1 MIFLFEEH
9 PYDFKFLKE
18 AIGHSEG
25 DLKYR
30 SKSGFNTETT
40 KDGVKINGVGYC
52 FFNGQPVFVLP
63 KVFLDEN
70 GQKAFGENINPKGED
85 CFGNQKEEDQSNRGV
100 QRKIFS
106 SNSPQRKFF
115 SSISLWLYSA
125 IDKYNKNSEGT
136 KDNGVATPP
145 QSESRNFKKN
155 DRYATLLDIMSS
167 MELFYKKNQSLFVFV
182 AKNKHSGNHKINWQR
197 TVNKKTPFIQS
208 GVPIYM
214 DLVKKAKVFDLD
226 DRLLV
231 LYFSAM
237 RFIQDKFGYTM
248 PQSEFYQ
255 PLKMNEMERLLEN
268 ERGLREL
275 KKIKYKYFED
285 RLLKLYNIMEA
296 FFRWGACYK
305 NKNNNVQEYLI
316 ANSFNNVFE
325 AMIDELIGD
334 PEAAKL
340 KKNSD
345 GKIIDHLYK
354 EKSLIFASE
363 NSEQIWHIGDSK
375 YYQDPNDIKGQSI
388 AKQFTYAKN
397 VMQDFF
403 SPEYVD
409 NENNNVN
416 DENNFYDSP
425 EKNHH
430 GIRYRDKLTEG
441 YSVTPNFFIRGDLPE
456 YNDNPSQYED
466 DYFCATDDERNN
478 LIAEVKDSDEFYD
491 DDEKCN
497 KNIKKQLWKN
507 RNRHFKNR
515 LFDRDTLLL
524 QVYNVNFLYVLKAY
538 TSKYSGFREEFK
550 TNARKMFRDNFL
562 KLLDEKYVF
571 WAVWPKKDS
580 FADAHNYKEAEEL
593 FVNKHFRTLAGKIFK
608 PHDVQCLILALER
621 DSSNPADSS
630 RCYNEDLFSKIN
642 QDCEYFHITPNDIFP
657 INIANLPEAT
667 FTDNEIE
674 AFNEWFFAYPVK
686 RDVLELKRIGKT
698 HKLPRTINGR
708 KLTGA
713 ILGDCDIE
721 RIGIQKSPLDEY
733 YYLPCKE

>member
-9 PYDFKFLKE
+9 PYDFKFLKKV
-18 AIGHSEG
+18 IGHGEG

-40 KDGVKINGVGYC
+40 KNGVKINGVGYC
-52 FFNGQPVFVLP
+52 FYNGQPVFVLP
-63 KVFLDEN
+63 KVFLDEK

-85 CFGNQKEEDQSNRGV
+85 CFGNQKEDRSISKE
-100 QRKIFS
+100 
-106 SNSPQRKFF
+106 QRKFF

-125 IDKYNKNSEGT
+125 IDKYNKNSDSN

-182 AKNKHSGNHKINWQR
+182 AKNKRSGNHKINWQR
-197 TVNKKTPFIQS
+197 TVNKKTPFIQD

-231 LYFSAM
+231 LYFSVM

-255 PLKMNEMERLLEN
+255 PLKLNEVERLLEN

-397 VMQDFF
+397 VIQDFF

-416 DENNFYDSP
+416 VENNFYDSP

-456 YNDNPSQYED
+456 YNGNPSQYED

-478 LIAEVKDSDEFYD
+478 LIAEVKDSDKFYD

-538 TSKYSGFREEFK
+538 TSKHSSLRDEFK
-550 TNARKMFRDNFL
+550 RDAREKFRRNFLSLLREKYYFWALYLPNWESADYKDRLEKFVNDNFR
-562 KLLDEKYVF
+562 KLVGRVF
-571 WAVWPKKDS
+571 RSEATPK
-580 FADAHNYKEAEEL
+580 
-593 FVNKHFRTLAGKIFK
+593 
-608 PHDVQCLILALER
+608 CLILALER
-621 DSSNPADSS
+621 DVVDNSEDGADDDY
-630 RCYNEDLFSKIN
+630 RKIREIVDGNNCDVFSL
-642 QDCEYFHITPNDIFP
+642 
-657 INIANLPEAT
+657 LPE
-667 FTDNEIE
+667 EI
-674 AFNEWFFAYPVK
+674 WGDGQIR
-686 RDVLELKRIGKT
+686 RDDMYGWRM
-698 HKLPRTINGR
+698 P
-708 KLTGA
+708 
-713 ILGDCDIE
+713 
-721 RIGIQKSPLDEY
+721 Q
-733 YYLPCKE
+733 

>member
-100 QRKIFS
+100 QRK
-106 SNSPQRKFF
+106 FF

-125 IDKYNKNSEGT
+125 IDKYNKNSECT

-255 PLKMNEMERLLEN
+255 PLKLNEMERLLEN
-268 ERGLREL
+268 GRGLREL

-296 FFRWGACYK
+296 FFWWGALYS
-305 NKNNNVQEYLI
+305 NKNNGAQEYLI

-325 AMIDELIGD
+325 AMIDELVGD
-334 PEAAKL
+334 PQFADL
-340 KKNSD
+340 KDNED
-345 GKIIDHLYK
+345 GKIIDHLYR
-354 EKSLIFASE
+354 EKSLIFSSGR
-363 NSEQIWHIGDSK
+363 NDDIWHIGDSK
-375 YYQDPNDIKGQSI
+375 YYQDPKDIKDASI
-388 AKQFTYAKN
+388 AKQYTYAKN
-397 VMQDFF
+397 MIQNFF
-403 SPEYVD
+403 SPKYFHDGERHAA
-409 NENNNVN
+409 N
-416 DENNFYDSP
+416 DAHY
-425 EKNHH
+425 
-430 GIRYRDKLTEG
+430 GIRYRDELTEG
-441 YSVTPNFFIRGDLPE
+441 YSVTPNFFIRGFVPKYE
-456 YNDNPSQYED
+456 NDSQYSS
-466 DYFCATDDERNN
+466 DYFLKQGDESPLIRLAKEKGQNN
-478 LIAEVKDSDEFYD
+478 VETEAAMIERM
-491 DDEKCN
+491 
-497 KNIKKQLWKN
+497 WKN
-507 RNRHFKNR
+507 RNRHFINR

-524 QVYNVNFLYVLKAY
+524 QIYDINFLYVLKAF
-538 TSKYSGFREEFK
+538 TSKHSFLREEFK
-550 TNARKMFRDNFL
+550 DDARNKFRKNFL
-562 KLLDEKYVF
+562 ELLKKKYYF
-571 WAVWPKKDS
+571 WALYLPNWQNADYTTRLEEFVSNNFKSLVGRVFRSEATPK
-580 FADAHNYKEAEEL
+580 
-593 FVNKHFRTLAGKIFK
+593 
-608 PHDVQCLILALER
+608 CLILALER
-621 DSSNPADSS
+621 EIVDNS
-630 RCYNEDLFSKIN
+630 EDGDDDDYRKIRKIVDDNHCDVFSL
-642 QDCEYFHITPNDIFP
+642 
-657 INIANLPEAT
+657 LPE
-667 FTDNEIE
+667 EI
-674 AFNEWFFAYPVK
+674 WG
-686 RDVLELKRIGKT
+686 DGRIRRNDMYGW
-698 HKLPRTINGR
+698 LMP
-708 KLTGA
+708 
-713 ILGDCDIE
+713 
-721 RIGIQKSPLDEY
+721 Q
-733 YYLPCKE
+733 